1 MGRTETKITWPH
13 TQQIC
18 NNLIEK
24 HTHKTLKFL
33 KRFNLLR
40 EIYLGNS
47 DEYMKGI
54 AAEDSGSSLHFSYR
68 YSIC

>member
-1 MGRTETKITWPH
+1 MGRTETKIAWLP
-13 TQQIC
+13 TQQIY

-33 KRFNLLR
+33 KRLNLLR
-40 EIYLGNS
+40 EIYLGN

-54 AAEDSGSSLHFSYR
+54 ATENSRSSLSFTCGYPV
-68 YSIC
+68 I